1 MKKTC
6 FTLLAIFAA
15 GLMYA
20 QTTTRKPA
28 LSSKILL
35 SNGQKIVVNTIVSV
49 ESSLSPGMDVTNN
62 TTSENVLEVKNTTD
76 KNYTISNTLTKLKV
90 NVDMMGQNTSY
101 DSDKKEDQGT
111 DIGKSF
117 ADKLNKPSDVI
128 IDNATGIAAAVKK
141 PEEKKDIDEGNPMQ
155 GLLQMF
161 GDNGDDAIVSGA
173 FQLIPPGK
181 NVGDTWYD
189 TSTEAKLKI
198 LRSYTLKAITDSGAV
213 IQLNATME
221 GANTVEIQGMQME
234 VNTSTQTISDLVFDV
249 ATGQVRKKTTRATVS
264 GSFQVMGQSVPI
276 SAKANTVSTYK

>member
-6 FTLLAIFAA
+6 FTLLAVFAT
-15 GLMYA
+15 GLMFA
-20 QTTTRKPA
+20 QKSTTKPA
-28 LSSKILL
+28 LSGKILL
-35 SNGQKIVVNTIVSV
+35 SKGQKIVVNTILAV
-49 ESSLSPGMDVTNN
+49 ESSLSPGMDVSNN
-62 TTSENVLEVKNTTD
+62 TTSENVLEVKNSTD

-90 NVDMMGQNTSY
+90 NIDMLGQNTSY

-128 IDNATGIAAAVKK
+128 IDNATGIAATVNKA
-141 PEEKKDIDEGNPMQ
+141 EEKKGIDEGNPMQ

-173 FQLIPPGK
+173 FQLIPLGK

-189 TSTEAKLKI
+189 TSTDAKLKI

-213 IQLNATME
+213 IQLNATVE

-234 VNTSTQTISDLVFDV
+234 VNTSTQTISEVIVDV
-249 ATGQVRKKTTRATVS
+249 ASGQVRKKTTRATVS